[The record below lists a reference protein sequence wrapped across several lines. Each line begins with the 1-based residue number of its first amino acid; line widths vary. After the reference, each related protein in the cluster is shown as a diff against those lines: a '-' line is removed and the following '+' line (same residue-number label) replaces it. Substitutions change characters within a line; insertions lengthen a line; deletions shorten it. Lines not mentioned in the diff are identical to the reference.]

1 MAQRENGHLGFQL
14 KPAAQGWE
22 IFHEAA
28 AERPVAGHDVG
39 ERGPEE
45 AVYGGPDQIVPQRM
59 EIPAVLPLVRTVRQP
74 VADHHVRPAV
84 EHGLQNP
91 HQCLGR
97 IRIVS
102 VHHDIGV
109 GIDVAKHAADDVTF
123 ALGGFGDDAGSGPE
137 RLAGRPVRRIVVV
150 DVNFHFRQATAEIG
164 HDLGYG
170 RLLVVTGNQ
179 QADFFHSDIGLRVS
193 EPSDRL
199 PAPPVSE

>member
-1 MAQRENGHLGFQL
+1 MSES
-14 KPAAQGWE
+14 E
-22 IFHEAA
+22 
-28 AERPVAGHDVG
+28 
-39 ERGPEE
+39 
-45 AVYGGPDQIVPQRM
+45 VPKKRFTADRTRLFPS
-59 EIPAVLPLVRTVRQP
+59 EWKFRAVLPLVRTVRQP

-150 DVNFHFRQATAEIG
+150 DVNFHFRQTTAEIG